1 MENMPYMPRIS
12 CELINS
18 KTGRQIAW
26 TWGVTGAERWE
37 WVSRTMARE
46 YECDPDDVDCV
57 DTDDRFDNITIRGE
71 MVAYMKSD
79 LMGSGS

>member
-1 MENMPYMPRIS
+1 MENMPRIS

-37 WVSRTMARE
+37 WVSRTIADTFD
-46 YECDPDDVDCV
+46 CGPDDVDCV
-57 DTDDRFDNITIRGE
+57 DDEDRFDNLVVRGE
-71 MVAYMKSD
+71 VVAYVKSE
-79 LMGSGS
+79 LMGEKS